1 MFIRCVLNSFFSTG
15 KIHIE
20 CQTWTEQRP
29 KSPPVVS
36 LISGQTSTLCIW
48 LWQSSPA
55 VWKYPRCS
63 INSLD
68 ALFNFGSF
76 FKLLCDWL
84 ESVQCC
90 LLRIHLMAL
99 SFCWS
104 LIQPLA
110 TSRQLCGCLL
120 QHLYQVDPPQTFR
133 TSFHSSR
140 HLTRCGGVSKKV
152 RVQALI
158 YKCAYSYTERK
169 KREIFSQTYLILF
182 NKVINQCCIL
192 KMHILN

>member
-76 FKLLCDWL
+76 FKLLCGWL

-90 LLRIHLMAL
+90 LLRIHLMLFLFVEAWYNL
-99 SFCWS
+99 WPLQDSSVAAFCSTCTKWI
-104 LIQPLA
+104 LLKLLGHLFIPPDILQDVEVLA
-110 TSRQLCGCLL
+110 RRWGSRVWFTNVPTVTQ
-120 QHLYQVDPPQTFR
+120 
-133 TSFHSSR
+133 
-140 HLTRCGGVSKKV
+140 K
-152 RVQALI
+152 
-158 YKCAYSYTERK
+158 ERK
-169 KREIFSQTYLILF
+169 ERSSAKLI
-182 NKVINQCCIL
+182 
-192 KMHILN
+192 